1 MSYLHRCSSRSVRSD
16 SCPRCGGMT
25 VPELM
30 VEDLQAAWG
39 LRCVL
44 CGDRQDRVILANR
57 ASQSVHE
64 ARALEH
70 TRRSGLR
77 LVGSAP

>member
-1 MSYLHRCSSRSVRSD
+1 MGSLRQVSSQAVRSD
-16 SCPRCGGMT
+16 SCVRCGGMT

-44 CGDRQDRVILANR
+44 CGDRQDKVILANR
-57 ASQSVHE
+57 ATQSVQE
-64 ARALEH
+64 ARALEP